1 MPKRHDHAWLTF
13 AFALDHIKVY
23 YCGYCLYANFIL
35 LVLGTLIFWLFSF
48 IIALLFPGYIT
59 SVSVTASSS
68 EPIWLIIGTVTTPRG
83 CIGIRSCEAPWIS

>member
-1 MPKRHDHAWLTF
+1 MPRKCHDHAWLTF
-13 AFALDHIKVY
+13 AFALDHIEVY

-59 SVSVTASSS
+59 SILDDIHPDDHFSRYRADKF
-68 EPIWLIIGTVTTPRG
+68 
-83 CIGIRSCEAPWIS
+83 